1 MTTHH
6 TERLEIPISGM
17 RCASCASKVGAVLDR
32 QPGITGA
39 TVQFASGTARFE
51 AGSELDEAA
60 LARDLAAAGFG
71 LPDGALSGRSLAEG
85 VALGDAEAARER
97 RDSGLR
103 ALIALPFSLLALFSH
118 ALGLPHGTEL
128 IPAGIVVFGAAGPM
142 LVRGLRALL
151 RRAPDMDSLVGLGS
165 ATAWLAGFTGL
176 FAPQWVGDAAAHA
189 HAAVLIPFFVLLGRW
204 LEARARHGTGNAL
217 RSLLAL
223 APATA
228 RVLRLGEEHEIPLSE
243 VRPGQLVRVRP
254 GERIPVDGQV
264 FEGRSAVDEAHLTG
278 ESIPREVVSGDRVHA
293 GALNGGGALA
303 LQATGIGAESALGR
317 IGKAL
322 REAQGSTPPSQRF
335 ADRVAG
341 IFVPIVL
348 LIAAGTF
355 FGWWFAGGLAPAIS
369 HAVTVLV
376 IACPCALG
384 LATPTAIVVAAG
396 RGAQEGV
403 LIRDA
408 AALETLAD
416 VDMVAF
422 DKTGTL
428 TAGRPTVRRVV
439 TTADGP
445 TEDGLLALAASVEER
460 SEQPLGRGIVAA
472 ARERGLAVPPATDFQ
487 AETGTGVR
495 ATVDGVLCWIGSPR
509 GALERSHTEAQVN
522 ELVERVTAGGNSPIL
537 VERDGRLIG
546 SLGLFDPPRE
556 GARDALRALMEPG
569 LHLYL
574 WSGDADGAVQA
585 LARELG
591 LEQAE
596 GRLRPEEKLERLRT
610 AQANGHVVAMVGDGV
625 NDAPALAAAEV
636 GIAMGGGA
644 DVALESAACSLLR
657 DDPRLLPRLFRLA
670 WRTRTTIRVNLVWA
684 FGYNILLLP
693 IATGALESVLPIT
706 IPPPVGAGIMALS
719 SVLVVANSLRLRWAK
734 LD

>member
-1 MTTHH
+1 MTAHH
-6 TERLEIPISGM
+6 SERLEVPISGM

-51 AGSELDEAA
+51 VGSELDEAA
-60 LARDLAAAGFG
+60 LARELAAAGFG
-71 LPDGALSGRSLAEG
+71 LPEGALTGRSLAEG
-85 VALGDAEAARER
+85 VALSEAEAGRER

-118 ALGLPHGTEL
+118 ALGLPHGAEL
-128 IPAGIVVFGAAGPM
+128 IPAGIVVFGAAGP
-142 LVRGLRALL
+142 LVLRGLQALL
-151 RRAPDMDSLVGLGS
+151 RRAPNMDSLVGLGS

-176 FAPQWVGDAAAHA
+176 FAPDWVGDAAAHA
-189 HAAVLIPFFVLLGRW
+189 HASVLIPFFVLLGRW
-204 LEARARHGTGNAL
+204 LEARARHGTGDAL
-217 RSLLAL
+217 RSLLDL
-223 APATA
+223 TPATA
-228 RVLRLGEEHEIPLSE
+228 RILRLGEEQEVPLSE

-278 ESIPREVVSGDRVHA
+278 ESIPREVATGDRVHA
-293 GALNGGGALA
+293 GALNGTGALA

-322 REAQGSTPPSQRF
+322 REAQGSTAPAQRF

-341 IFVPIVL
+341 VFVPVVL

-355 FGWWFAGGLAPAIS
+355 LAWWSTGGLAPAIS

-396 RGAQEGV
+396 RGAREGV

-408 AALETLAD
+408 AALETLAEVD
-416 VDMVAF
+416 VVAF

-439 TTADGP
+439 TAEAGP
-445 TEDGLLALAASVEER
+445 TEDELLALAAAVEER

-472 ARERGLAVPPATDFQ
+472 ARERGLTIPPATDFQ

-495 ATVDGVLCWIGSPR
+495 AVVDGAACWIGSPR
-509 GALERSHTEAQVN
+509 GALERGHDDAVVDDLVARAAEA
-522 ELVERVTAGGNSPIL
+522 GSSPVL
-537 VERDGRLIG
+537 VERDGALIG

-556 GARDALRALMEPG
+556 GVRDALRALVDPG

-574 WSGDADGAVQA
+574 WSGDAHEAVRA
-585 LARELG
+585 LADELEIE
-591 LEQAE
+591 LAE
-596 GRLRPEEKLERLRT
+596 GRLRPEEKLERLRA

-625 NDAPALAAAEV
+625 NDAPALSAADV
-636 GIAMGGGA
+636 GIAMGGGT
-644 DVALESAACSLLR
+644 DVALEAAGCSLLR

-670 WRTRTTIRVNLVWA
+670 WRTRTTIRVNLAWA
-684 FGYNILLLP
+684 FGYNLLLLP
-693 IATGALESVLPIT
+693 IATGALETVLPIT
-706 IPPPVGAGIMALS
+706 IPPPVGAAIMALS
-719 SVLVVANSLRLRWAK
+719 SVLVVTNSLRLRWTK